1 MCKDGRWKIEDYITQ
16 LVLFFV
22 ILNPDII
29 HNEEILALIEEVFNN
44 KKENMSPPFPT
55 DGHNLL

>member
-1 MCKDGRWKIEDYITQ
+1 VVLIQ

-29 HNEEILALIEEVFNN
+29 QNKEILTLIEGVFNN

-55 DGHNLL
+55 DGQNFL